1 VIPEIVMIAIA
12 LACGLGIALVV
23 DRRASG
29 AMIVGEALLFGIG
42 ICSALLLIIPWSRAA
57 FFATVALFCLW
68 SAAACRRF
76 SVEGSGPPLSG
87 QPGAAVLHAITILAL
102 IGYAL
107 FATGGPVWE
116 YDFLV
121 DWGLKARTF
130 WEAHGIDWPLLQ
142 SAWQRAVHPD
152 YPPLLPLAFDAVAI
166 IRGDWSDRWL
176 GILNVAFACA
186 LLLIVYRVSVEELRS
201 QAAAAFITM
210 AIVPFAATPWI
221 GIGEGPFIAYAT
233 AALLL
238 IRIGRTL
245 PGAVM
250 LGLAAFT
257 KNEGLTLI
265 VAVAIAL
272 AATRRWRDLG
282 RLWPAIVIPAPWL
295 VMRSV
300 HHLSTDI
307 TAGNVVSRII
317 EHALDRD
324 FLLTLISYPVGKRLF
339 WVGIIAGVALS
350 IRRLLKEDRFMM
362 IAIILQFGF
371 YILAYLA
378 TPHDIGW
385 HIRWSWER
393 LIAHLTPS
401 LTFVVLVALL
411 SPVDNRGQL
420 Y

>member
-1 VIPEIVMIAIA
+1 
-12 LACGLGIALVV
+12 
-23 DRRASG
+23 
-29 AMIVGEALLFGIG
+29 
-42 ICSALLLIIPWSRAA
+42 
-57 FFATVALFCLW
+57 
-68 SAAACRRF
+68 
-76 SVEGSGPPLSG
+76 
-87 QPGAAVLHAITILAL
+87 
-102 IGYAL
+102 
-107 FATGGPVWE
+107 
-116 YDFLV
+116 
-121 DWGLKARTF
+121 
-130 WEAHGIDWPLLQ
+130 
-142 SAWQRAVHPD
+142 
-152 YPPLLPLAFDAVAI
+152 
-166 IRGDWSDRWL
+166 
-176 GILNVAFACA
+176 
-186 LLLIVYRVSVEELRS
+186 
-201 QAAAAFITM
+201 
-210 AIVPFAATPWI
+210 
-221 GIGEGPFIAYAT
+221 
-233 AALLL
+233 
-238 IRIGRTL
+238 
-245 PGAVM
+245 M

-282 RLWPAIVIPAPWL
+282 RLWPAIVIPTPWL
-295 VMRSV
+295 VMRSA

-339 WVGIIAGVALS
+339 WAGIIAGVALS

-411 SPVDNRGQL
+411 SPVDNHAQL